1 MQASILR
8 PHRVRPAPRGNVFHS
23 PRRPDRRFLAAG
35 NGDRTFRDLPRD
47 TRRHPGRSGSDGQR
61 RLNAGAVLYLYA
73 GRLCLHGRYIARHVI
88 RASNIADPTDFAAT
102 QPFYSA
108 RTRIAPRFQE
118 RSLPG
123 GAQKS
128 LPETKKTVSLC
139 PHRKAQIVFA
149 AGIFK
154 RAKNATG
161 CSAVRLA
168 HLLWEQGVAGSNPV
182 SPTGNGRTFRLCRF
196 LLKDASSTTDFASLN
211 DNRQHSPP
219 KESITAVCNK
229 PRNFT
234 SCGASFQRKRR
245 SSGESLSSWRILRF
259 RMILR
264 IQYSAM
270 SKTIS

>member
-196 LLKDASSTTDFASLN
+196 LLKDASSTTDSAILNEQQAAFAPKIKH
-211 DNRQHSPP
+211 NRRLQQAPH
-219 KESITAVCNK
+219 
-229 PRNFT
+229 
-234 SCGASFQRKRR
+234 
-245 SSGESLSSWRILRF
+245 L
-259 RMILR
+259 
-264 IQYSAM
+264 
-270 SKTIS
+270 